1 MNAQPKVTTPNPT
14 PPALVLAHQESSPET
29 RKAVSPANA
38 KDTAV
43 QIPPRGV
50 EQNRFRSRKP
60 AGQPQGD
67 VQSDVSCESQA
78 KLPLAVDTDSIASL
92 AARLA
97 SLPPEVVTA
106 LRALFSGESQ
116 QP

>member
-1 MNAQPKVTTPNPT
+1 
-14 PPALVLAHQESSPET
+14 LAHQESSAEKETAASPGIPE
-29 RKAVSPANA
+29 
-38 KDTAV
+38 DTAV
-43 QIPPRGV
+43 SVPPRGV
-50 EQNRFRSRKP
+50 EQNRFRPRKR
-60 AGQPQGD
+60 ANQPQGD

-92 AARLA
+92 ATRLA